1 VKIEAVAFRPYEKNT
16 LRGLASRAA
25 IVADPVI
32 QRQVESLRQR
42 PRSILELVAQL
53 AAELDLGPVELRT
66 KLEPYCRLSAAAL
79 AVTGGDRL
87 PPPLPLSLVRQ

>member
-1 VKIEAVAFRPYEKNT
+1 VKIAG
-16 LRGLASRAA
+16 LRRCDALKGLADVARGSAA
-25 IVADPVI
+25 IVVDPVI

-53 AAELDLGPVELRT
+53 AAELGLGPVELRT
-66 KLEPYCRLSAAAL
+66 KLEPYCRLSAEAL

-87 PPPLPLSLVRQ
+87 PPPLPLSLVRP